1 MRSSQSLVSRLAL
14 ALLGLFLLV
23 SLPLAMGR
31 SARRIERAIR
41 YRGESVLDER
51 SRVFGAA
58 YAQAIEQIRR
68 TIPPDGAYA
77 MVNGDAVAHGG
88 PIWVR
93 FDLAPRR
100 AILLGTASELR
111 DARAVRGKIPSAV
124 RWVVVAYAEKP
135 PEIVERSRFLR
146 HLEERR

>member
-1 MRSSQSLVSRLAL
+1 MRSSRSFVPRFAL
-14 ALLGLFLLV
+14 ALFGLFLLV
-23 SLPLAMGR
+23 SLLLAAGR
-31 SARRIERAIR
+31 SVRRIERAFR

-58 YAQAIEQIRR
+58 YARAIEQIRR
-68 TIPPDGAYA
+68 TIPPDSAYA
-77 MVNGDAVAHGG
+77 MVNGDAVDHGG

-100 AILLGTASELR
+100 AILLDLR
-111 DARAVRGKIPSAV
+111 DTRAVPRAIPGAV
-124 RWVVVAYAEKP
+124 RWIVVVYAEKP
-135 PEIVERSRFLR
+135 PEIVERSRLLR